1 MLKAQRPMRIG
12 ERTSSIIPMSYNR
25 EPDWNKLKPSI
36 DWDEMEEKLADKL
49 STYINQ
55 NKIKQTVMNQ
65 SVVKSQKFVRDWNGP
80 SGTIYYFDLVLEN
93 GEVGQVGVKDM
104 QSPKIAVGA
113 TIHYTSEERTG
124 PTGRKSTNIKLQN
137 PMPYANSST
146 PRGAANSAPNYRKE
160 SPDVQNSI
168 SRSVALNN
176 AVLFCKEQKGAKA
189 SDVIETAEIFLAWL
203 KEEEV
208 KVSSTI
214 NSKLDEA
221 SDDEMPF

>member
-1 MLKAQRPMRIG
+1 MN
-12 ERTSSIIPMSYNR
+12 YNR
-25 EPDWNKLKPSI
+25 EPNWDKLKPSI
-36 DWDEMEEKLADKL
+36 DWDEQEEKLAEKL
-49 STYINQ
+49 SKYINK
-55 NKIKQTVMNQ
+55 NNTVMKQ
-65 SVVKSQKFVRDWNGP
+65 GIVKSQKFVRTWDGP
-80 SGTIYYFDLVLEN
+80 SGAIHYFDLVLEN

-113 TIHYTSEERTG
+113 TIHYTAEERTG
-124 PTGRKSTNIKLQN
+124 PTGRKSTNFKLQN
-137 PMPYANSST
+137 PNPFNGSSSA
-146 PRGAANSAPNYRKE
+146 PSGAVNSAVNYRKE

-176 AVLFCKEQKGAKA
+176 AVLFCKEQKGSKPG
-189 SDVIETAEIFLAWL
+189 DVLDTAEIFLAWL

>member
-12 ERTSSIIPMSYNR
+12 ERISSIIHMSYSR
-25 EPDWNKLKPSI
+25 EPDWNKLKPTI

-124 PTGRKSTNIKLQN
+124 PTGRKSTNFKLQN

-146 PRGAANSAPNYRKE
+146 PRGAVNSAPNYRKE

-168 SRSVALNN
+168 SKSVALNN
-176 AVLFCKEQKGAKA
+176 AVLFCKEQKGSKPG
-189 SDVIETAEIFLAWL
+189 DVLDTAEIFLAWL
-203 KEEEV
+203 KG
-208 KVSSTI
+208 
-214 NSKLDEA
+214 EA
-221 SDDEMPF
+221 VEAVEIKAVTNESADDEMPF

>member
-1 MLKAQRPMRIG
+1 MLKAQLPMRIG
-12 ERTSSIIPMSYNR
+12 ERILSIIHMSYNR
-25 EPDWNKLKPSI
+25 EPNWNKLKPEI
-36 DWDEMEEKLADKL
+36 DWDEQENKLADKL
-49 STYINQ
+49 DKYINQ
-55 NKIKQTVMNQ
+55 NKQTVMNQ

-113 TIHYTSEERTG
+113 TIHYIAEERTG
-124 PTGRKSTNIKLQN
+124 PTGRKSTNFKLQN
-137 PMPYANSST
+137 PNPFNGAGKGIVQSAYT
-146 PRGAANSAPNYRKE
+146 PRKE
-160 SPDVQNSI
+160 SPEVQNSI

-189 SDVIETAEIFLAWL
+189 SDVIDTAEIFLAWL

-208 KVSSTI
+208 KVSSPI
-214 NSKLDEA
+214 NTKLDEA

>member
-1 MLKAQRPMRIG
+1 
-12 ERTSSIIPMSYNR
+12 MSYNR
-25 EPDWNKLKPSI
+25 EPNWDKLKPTI
-36 DWDEMEEKLADKL
+36 DWDEQENKLADKL
-49 STYINQ
+49 DKYINQ
-55 NKIKQTVMNQ
+55 NKQTVMNQ

-124 PTGRKSTNIKLQN
+124 PTGRKSTNFKLQN
-137 PMPYANSST
+137 PNPFNGAGKGIVQSAYT
-146 PRGAANSAPNYRKE
+146 PRKE
-160 SPDVQNSI
+160 SPEVQNSI

-176 AVLFCKEQKGAKA
+176 AVLFCKETKGSKPG
-189 SDVIETAEIFLAWL
+189 DVIETAEIFLAWL
-203 KEEEV
+203 KEESIIE
-208 KVSSTI
+208 T
-214 NSKLDEA
+214 KLAITNET

>member
-1 MLKAQRPMRIG
+1 MLKAQQPMRIG
-12 ERTSSIIPMSYNR
+12 ERISSITHMSYNR
-25 EPDWNKLKPSI
+25 EPNWQKLKPEI
-36 DWDEMEEKLADKL
+36 DWDEQENKLADKL
-49 STYINQ
+49 DKYINQ
-55 NKIKQTVMNQ
+55 KQTVMNQ

-137 PMPYANSST
+137 PNPFNGAGKGIVQSAYT
-146 PRGAANSAPNYRKE
+146 PRKE
-160 SPDVQNSI
+160 SPEVQNSI

-208 KVSSTI
+208 KVNSPI
-214 NSKLDEA
+214 NTKLDEA
-221 SDDEMPF
+221 ADDEMPF